1 MGLPTDSVVKVN
13 VPPPSSFD
21 QASIGLG
28 FCDSMRSPLSE
39 SGRASHDCILSREY
53 HGKGRLEGG
62 ATKTNARTHP
72 SRLLFFLA
80 QAPLALKGAK
90 DGAPGS
96 STRISW
102 SLRAGKGAWATDAGL
117 KPGAT

>member
-62 ATKTNARTHP
+62 ATKTNARTHL
-72 SRLLFFLA
+72 RDFFFFWR
-80 QAPLALKGAK
+80 K
-90 DGAPGS
+90 
-96 STRISW
+96 R
-102 SLRAGKGAWATDAGL
+102 SLRRRARRMGHPAPARA
-117 KPGAT
+117 